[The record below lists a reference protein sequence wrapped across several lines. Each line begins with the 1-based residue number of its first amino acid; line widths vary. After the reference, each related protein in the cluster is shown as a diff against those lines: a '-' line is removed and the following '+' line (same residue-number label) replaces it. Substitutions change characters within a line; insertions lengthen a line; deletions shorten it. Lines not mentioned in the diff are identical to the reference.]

1 MTSTP
6 TSCICTTSTAT
17 GSTVRHSRH
26 GYARAP
32 DACAPYGHSTTPGP
46 TPGTAHGTALPDA
59 DVGPTRRVPRKVPH
73 AAQLSG
79 IMVPGECRRRLRTK
93 APRSVRTA
101 RSGNCSRQPM
111 ARLRSRR
118 IGARRISPH
127 CHTQPRRHRML
138 QPRSRHP
145 PQALRPYWPQPR
157 SGLRPK
163 GCTTSLSCDIVCLP
177 AIA

>member
-1 MTSTP
+1 MDTLARRTHAHRMDTP
-6 TSCICTTSTAT
+6 
-17 GSTVRHSRH
+17 RHLGLH
-26 GYARAP
+26 RALRMVQR
-32 DACAPYGHSTTPGP
+32 YRMP
-46 TPGTAHGTALPDA
+46 TLGRR
-59 DVGPTRRVPRKVPH
+59 RRVPRKVPH

-138 QPRSRHP
+138 QPRSGIP
-145 PQALRPYWPQPR
+145 LRRSDRTGRSRGLDFGQRAVRPR
-157 SGLRPK
+157 
-163 GCTTSLSCDIVCLP
+163 
-177 AIA
+177 